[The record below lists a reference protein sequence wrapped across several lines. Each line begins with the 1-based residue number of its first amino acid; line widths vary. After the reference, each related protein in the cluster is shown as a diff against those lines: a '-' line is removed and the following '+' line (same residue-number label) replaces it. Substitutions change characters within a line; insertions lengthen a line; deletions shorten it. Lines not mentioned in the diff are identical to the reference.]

1 MKKVLALVSMLALAG
16 SAIGQGTINFYNAGA
31 EVTTAAGDLAGSSY
45 WGQIFGGPENSTADS
60 LTPMGT
66 PVNFLDN
73 AGVGTGI
80 IFAGEVTITGI
91 PAGGAAAVQL
101 RAWSAAS
108 GSSWDEAIANPA
120 GEIGSSN
127 VNASHPTG
135 DPTASPPG
143 TPVNLAGINPFQLQ
157 AVPEPSTWALLALGV
172 GALAL
177 RRRK

>member
-31 EVTTAAGDLAGSSY
+31 EASRADGSLAGSDV
-45 WGQIFGGPENSTADS
+45 WGQIFGGPENTPADS
-60 LTPMGT
+60 LTAMGT
-66 PVNFLDN
+66 PVAFLDN

-91 PAGGAAAVQL
+91 PAGGVASVQM
-101 RAWSAAS
+101 RAWTAAS
-108 GSSWDEAIANPA
+108 GNSWDEAIANPA

-127 VNASHPTG
+127 VNLSHPTG

-143 TPVNLAGINPFQLQ
+143 TPVNLAGLTPFQMQ